1 MYKKHNFNIL
11 FKYKI
16 LKLIN
21 FYDFKYISPL
31 FENDLIKNKID
42 YSWKNCSK
50 IIIGYKI
57 KTISDYVVYPYLSP
71 KFIKKKRILNYNLIK
86 QSLKFNIKKI
96 ILNFKH
102 IPKSIINIINS
113 YVVE

>member
-1 MYKKHNFNIL
+1 MYKQHNFNIL
-11 FKYKI
+11 YKYKI

-31 FENDLIKNKID
+31 FENELIKNKID

-57 KTISDYVVYPYLSP
+57 KTISHNVIYPYLSP
-71 KFIKKKRILNYNLIK
+71 NFIKKKRILNYNIIK
-86 QSLKFNIKKI
+86 KSLKLNIKII
-96 ILNFKH
+96 ILSFKH
-102 IPKSIINIINS
+102 IPKELINLINS
-113 YVVE
+113 YVL